1 MVFFTLKNEKRTTFL
16 STLSKLN
23 NNLNRGQS
31 TIISVFRHKFD
42 HMVYQDPY
50 IICSSKNTVY
60 SYKIDNT
67 VKFMFSEDNLGELIK
82 NVSSSKAK
90 KIKPLQI
97 FKYEFGV
104 DDLVNDQMKLNS
116 KRGLN
121 SSSDSISSVLSNAS
135 SAASN
140 ANKSKVS
147 ALACNSKDF
156 ITIGLDNGDL
166 YFLNS
171 FNNKLKK
178 LDLPSSVF
186 RDGFKITDL
195 SFPIAKNH
203 MSKCV
208 VGYSSGKIIL
218 VDVHNG
224 KLMLEYQMVTDHLQS
239 IKNICFSI
247 SNADLMVVLTDH
259 YLLLYDI
266 HKKEVLQKTYVK
278 KWFCHDDFEQANLV
292 CSQFLNNSVI
302 ILLSSNG
309 FLLTVDLK
317 NLPEISYP
325 TSKLNLTINLLSNE
339 VPKGVYIFDSAKA
352 GKYFDQLQV
361 RKLSNRQSTDID
373 ADKTVMQQDVS
384 SLELVNVNSPNFK
397 ADMTEFMTEDIS
409 TISPVAETT
418 QKFVFGTDGKKTIM
432 NSTPAVNKEGN
443 SKNML
448 KTALIRR
455 QIESNTEP
463 SQSTPMPIEKSET
476 IPAHLENIRSNY
488 KIIQQNGDQ
497 TTTNSK
503 LSFSDSPISSQNKD
517 RQSLKKSLL
526 SKASKNKKVLLD
538 LDTVEPETKHKIS
551 MKMDRI
557 SEENESVKESIKMLS
572 DRMDNLENQQGLTQ
586 NSLTKITEIMKN
598 VLNKQDRIQEQIQ
611 GISQNLQNT
620 ANKGQNSNSDNQNE
634 PESVTSLLT
643 QLQQKTQE
651 ISLRNDSNNAL
662 IYDTS
667 KRDYFI
673 FKQLFSEMNNLREE
687 VHHMRKQMHIPERDR
702 MIMYRNYD
710 KQISNDRFNS
720 MFPVEHDRKNN
731 KNTTQNH
738 NNFLSSTINNGFSNV
753 QNISFSS
760 IRSPREASSATILE
774 DENNKEN
781 KVSANNYNQKN
792 RKFLFGQKAQ
802 QKF

>member
-1 MVFFTLKNEKRTTFL
+1 
-16 STLSKLN
+16 
-23 NNLNRGQS
+23 
-31 TIISVFRHKFD
+31 
-42 HMVYQDPY
+42 
-50 IICSSKNTVY
+50 
-60 SYKIDNT
+60 
-67 VKFMFSEDNLGELIK
+67 
-82 NVSSSKAK
+82 
-90 KIKPLQI
+90 
-97 FKYEFGV
+97 
-104 DDLVNDQMKLNS
+104 
-116 KRGLN
+116 
-121 SSSDSISSVLSNAS
+121 
-135 SAASN
+135 
-140 ANKSKVS
+140 
-147 ALACNSKDF
+147 
-156 ITIGLDNGDL
+156 
-166 YFLNS
+166 
-171 FNNKLKK
+171 
-178 LDLPSSVF
+178 
-186 RDGFKITDL
+186 
-195 SFPIAKNH
+195 
-203 MSKCV
+203 
-208 VGYSSGKIIL
+208 
-218 VDVHNG
+218 
-224 KLMLEYQMVTDHLQS
+224 
-239 IKNICFSI
+239 
-247 SNADLMVVLTDH
+247 
-259 YLLLYDI
+259 
-266 HKKEVLQKTYVK
+266 
-278 KWFCHDDFEQANLV
+278 
-292 CSQFLNNSVI
+292 
-302 ILLSSNG
+302 
-309 FLLTVDLK
+309 
-317 NLPEISYP
+317 
-325 TSKLNLTINLLSNE
+325 
-339 VPKGVYIFDSAKA
+339 
-352 GKYFDQLQV
+352 
-361 RKLSNRQSTDID
+361 
-373 ADKTVMQQDVS
+373 
-384 SLELVNVNSPNFK
+384 
-397 ADMTEFMTEDIS
+397 
-409 TISPVAETT
+409 
-418 QKFVFGTDGKKTIM
+418 
-432 NSTPAVNKEGN
+432 
-443 SKNML
+443 
-448 KTALIRR
+448 
-455 QIESNTEP
+455 
-463 SQSTPMPIEKSET
+463 MPIEKSET